1 MHTRQK
7 DNKMYGEEEKTR
19 RSPQAEIALNN
30 AELQIINSIKPQQRS
45 VIRAKGD
52 TQPHQKC

>member
-7 DNKMYGEEEKTR
+7 DNKMYGEEEKTT
-19 RSPQAEIALNN
+19 RSPQAEIAFNN

-45 VIRAKGD
+45 VIRANKD
-52 TQPHQKC
+52 LQPHQK

>member
-7 DNKMYGEEEKTR
+7 INKMYGEEEKTT

-45 VIRAKGD
+45 AIPANKD
-52 TQPHQKC
+52 LQPHQK